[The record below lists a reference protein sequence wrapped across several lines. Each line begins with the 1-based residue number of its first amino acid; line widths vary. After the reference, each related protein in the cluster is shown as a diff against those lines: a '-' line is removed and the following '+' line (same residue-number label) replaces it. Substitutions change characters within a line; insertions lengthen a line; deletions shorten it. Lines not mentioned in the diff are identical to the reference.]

1 MFEDIITQ
9 LDSLGVT
16 YTEDY
21 DNSTLVIDIE
31 SVDKDVL
38 VEIISALNTAGYMFD
53 IDASSVTVYG
63 SGEISEEPATES
75 YEEDAYLDDALSQ
88 M

>member
-38 VEIISALNTAGYMFD
+38 VEIIIALNTAGYMFD

-63 SGEISEEPATES
+63 SGEISEEPMAES

>member
-38 VEIISALNTAGYMFD
+38 VDIISMLNTAGYMFD

-63 SGEISEEPATES
+63 TGEVSEEVEA
-75 YEEDAYLDDALSQ
+75 YDEDAYLDDALSQ